1 MKRITGSVKYFGM
14 ILFLVALSKNTVA
27 QKFYTKSGKIV
38 FFSKAPLE
46 NIEAENKTAT
56 AILDTRNGQIQFNVL
71 VKGFEFEKALMQEHF
86 NENYMESSKYP
97 KASFAGQIQNSAE
110 INYAKNGNYKA
121 VVKGMLTIH
130 GVTKE
135 LEATGSINVING
147 FPTLNADLVIALA
160 DYKISIPSLV
170 KDKIS
175 STVKVTIN
183 CILNNSLK

>member
-1 MKRITGSVKYFGM
+1 
-14 ILFLVALSKNTVA
+14 
-27 QKFYTKSGKIV
+27 
-38 FFSKAPLE
+38 
-46 NIEAENKTAT
+46 
-56 AILDTRNGQIQFNVL
+56 
-71 VKGFEFEKALMQEHF
+71 
-86 NENYMESSKYP
+86 
-97 KASFAGQIQNSAE
+97 
-110 INYAKNGNYKA
+110 
-121 VVKGMLTIH
+121 MLTIH

-135 LEATGSINVING
+135 LEATGSINVTNG